1 MKKGWSADATTS
13 TAAGRAPL
21 RFSIALCPTAP
32 RGDPATV
39 ISPEANTDGNR
50 ADRLAKLWRV
60 TMKTLVSAIVA
71 LMFITGVVGPA
82 IAAEPFSIKTLD
94 QDNRG
99 GHGYSGSVI
108 EQLDKE
114 GRGGH
119 AT

>member
-1 MKKGWSADATTS
+1 
-13 TAAGRAPL
+13 
-21 RFSIALCPTAP
+21 
-32 RGDPATV
+32 
-39 ISPEANTDGNR
+39 
-50 ADRLAKLWRV
+50 
-60 TMKTLVSAIVA
+60 MKTLVATFVA
-71 LMFITGVVGPA
+71 LTFLAGVFGPA

-94 QDNRG
+94 HDSRG